1 MKKRRVLILCLV
13 LCLAAGVLICYTQ
26 YQSHRKTEDTNN
38 SMDISNENGSDLLND
53 QGIEIDEGDMQDP
66 FSE

>member
-13 LCLAAGVLICYTQ
+13 LCLVAGVFIGYTQ
-26 YQSHRKTEDTNN
+26 YQSHRKTEDRNN
-38 SMDISNENGSDLLND
+38 SMDISNEDGLDSLND